1 MELKYKKYESMSLK
15 YKKYESMLV
24 PIRKKIQTIQT
35 NEHGY
40 PLFVIE
46 KVTQGRGVNKY
57 KLFSAIPNNDAIGMF
72 FGKIIHVFDKRKDAK
87 RCAELLYEN
96 SKYSKKPDGRKK
108 AK

>member
-1 MELKYKKYESMSLK
+1 MSLK
-15 YKKYESMLV
+15 YKKYESVLV
-24 PIRKKIQTIQT
+24 PIRKKIQSVQT
-35 NEHGY
+35 NESGGY

-46 KVTQGRGVNKY
+46 KVTQGRNVNKY
-57 KLFSAIPNNDAIGMF
+57 RLYSSIEKSDFKTIYFPTILHTFNKL
-72 FGKIIHVFDKRKDAK
+72 KDAK